1 MFAKVLISDLL
12 HGTVLPVMGP
22 ALAAGNQLDF
32 VARLDTVAAAVIGVI
47 VVGAAVFALMCR
59 YR

>member
-1 MFAKVLISDLL
+1 MFAKVLISGLL

-22 ALAAGNQLDF
+22 ALAAGNKLDF
-32 VARLDTVAAAVIGVI
+32 VARLDTIAAAVIGVI
-47 VVGAAVFALMCR
+47 VISAVVFMLMCR

>member
-1 MFAKVLISDLL
+1 MFTEAFISGLS
-12 HGTVLPVMGP
+12 HGPVLPVIGQ
-22 ALAAGNQLDF
+22 ALATGDQLNF